1 MLFRSNWKHTDVSW
15 RRSLQGV
22 EPGSGLHG
30 DDLKA
35 EEKMALGLGPG
46 ALAFRQGNFPTPQAR
61 QAGILQNDIIVGIDD
76 KALQM
81 TAKQFDAHVRLN
93 YDKGD
98 TVVVQVL
105 RKGERLELKMKLA
118 Q

>member
-1 MLFRSNWKHTDVSW
+1 MPETRIVTARLHDHPDDSW
-15 RRSLQGV
+15 TTERYLATG
-22 EPGSGLHG
+22 GYDGL
-30 DDLKA
+30 
-35 EEKMALGLGPG
+35 
-46 ALAFRQGNFPTPQAR
+46 R
-61 QAGILQNDIIVGIDD
+61 

-105 RKGERLELKMKLA
+105 RKGERLELKMKLT